1 MAEDGQPKKNW
12 YVQVAR
18 YSEIGFIIP
27 AAIIVGWL
35 LGTLLDRS
43 LHTQWG
49 VSAGIIIGAVAG
61 FVQMIRIA
69 LRSAK

>member
-1 MAEDGQPKKNW
+1 MAEPSEPKNKL
-12 YVQVAR
+12 YIQIAR

-27 AAIIVGWL
+27 AALIVGWL
-35 LGTLLDRS
+35 LGTLLDRW
-43 LHTQWG
+43 LDTRWMTPAG
-49 VSAGIIIGAVAG
+49 VILGAIAG

>member
-1 MAEDGQPKKNW
+1 MPDPSEPKNKL
-12 YVQVAR
+12 YIQLAR

-27 AAIIVGWL
+27 AALVVGWL
-35 LGTLLDRS
+35 LGTLLDRW
-43 LHTQWG
+43 LHTKWM
-49 VSAGIIIGAVAG
+49 VTAGIILGAIAG

>member
-1 MAEDGQPKKNW
+1 MTEPSEPKNKL
-12 YVQVAR
+12 YIQLAR

-27 AAIIVGWL
+27 AALVVGWL
-35 LGTLLDRS
+35 LGALLDRW
-43 LHTQWG
+43 LHTGWMTAAG
-49 VSAGIIIGAVAG
+49 VILGAIAG

>member
-1 MAEDGQPKKNW
+1 MPEPSEPKNKL
-12 YVQVAR
+12 YIQLAR

-27 AAIIVGWL
+27 AALIVGWL
-35 LGTLLDRS
+35 LGTLLDRW
-43 LHTQWG
+43 LHTRWM
-49 VSAGIIIGAVAG
+49 VTAGIILGAIAG

>member
-1 MAEDGQPKKNW
+1 MPDPSEPKNKL
-12 YVQVAR
+12 YIQLAR

-27 AAIIVGWL
+27 AALVVGWL
-35 LGTLLDRS
+35 LGTLLDRW
-43 LHTQWG
+43 LHAKWMVT
-49 VSAGIIIGAVAG
+49 AGIILGAIAG